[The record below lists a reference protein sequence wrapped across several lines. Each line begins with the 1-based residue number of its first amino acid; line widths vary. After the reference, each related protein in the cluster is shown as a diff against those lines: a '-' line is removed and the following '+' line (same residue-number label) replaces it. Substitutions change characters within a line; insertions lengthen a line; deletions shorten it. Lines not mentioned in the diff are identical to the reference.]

1 MSNPSNGS
9 GNSTF
14 SGDAEKTDSPDSGAA
29 RLRFAPPND
38 PAAPLRAAVRY
49 GVIGLITLTIVGSLV
64 SYLLAGLPGLWG
76 ALIGSA
82 VGGGFILFTALS
94 VLFSARFNA
103 MTAGALIL
111 GGWALKMLLALIV
124 FATLANMT
132 FYSQPA
138 LAVVVIA
145 ALLLVLGAE
154 TYGVLK
160 QRVPYVSPQSQ
171 NVKINTVD
179 DEK

>member
-1 MSNPSNGS
+1 MKDEVP
-9 GNSTF
+9 
-14 SGDAEKTDSPDSGAA
+14 A
-29 RLRFAPPND
+29 RLRLAPPDD
-38 PAAPLRAAVRY
+38 PVAPLRAAVRY
-49 GVIGLITLTIVGSLV
+49 GVIGLITLAIVGSVV

-103 MTAGALIL
+103 MTAGAVIL

-124 FATLANMT
+124 FASLANMT

-160 QRVPYVSPQSQ
+160 QRVPYVSPGAEDVTSPT
-171 NVKINTVD
+171 NH